1 MSSFGLPQIAV
12 PQGSGFAVASRIL
25 FLAVLIGLLLI
36 PLEMIRGLVAERH
49 GRSLQ
54 VEADVAQL
62 WGEGQAIG
70 GPVLTIPYL
79 VRESVIRNG
88 QREEQ
93 AHKEL
98 AYFLPETLGIDARL
112 SSEIRYKSIYEVLV
126 YLAEAKLEGRF
137 APPQFDSW
145 GIAPGDILWNEATLA
160 LGITDMSGIRRME
173 LQVNS
178 RPVPVSPGM
187 LTGQIF
193 RSGAHA
199 RLATL
204 TRDTGF
210 AFSVDLA
217 LNGSQRLEFLPVG
230 GDTTLQI
237 AADWP
242 HPNFIGAFLPVER
255 KIDAQGFTAR
265 WTVSQLARNYPQ
277 AWRAADLSF
286 DTVDDARIGLDLTLP
301 GDTYQQTDRIA
312 KYGVLIVGL
321 TFSTIFLLGL
331 LRSARA
337 HFVQYLLV
345 GGSICVFYL
354 LLLSLSEH
362 ISFRLA
368 YAIASAIDIAVIAL
382 YTARTIRPLLGAI
395 MAALLAALHGFMYLL
410 LQAED
415 YALLAGSIGLLACLI
430 VVMIVTRNIDW
441 FAIGED
447 SRRNSAAAPAG

>member
-1 MSSFGLPQIAV
+1 MSFGLSEIAV
-12 PQGSGFAVASRIL
+12 PGGSGYAVATRLL

-49 GRSLQ
+49 VRSLQ
-54 VEADVAQL
+54 VAADVAQL
-62 WGEGQAIG
+62 WGEGQMIG
-70 GPVLTIPYL
+70 GPVLSVPYI
-79 VRESVIRNG
+79 VRESTIRNG
-88 QREEQ
+88 RREEQ
-93 AHKEL
+93 ARKEL
-98 AYFLPETLGIDARL
+98 AYFLPETLEIDARL

-126 YLAEAKLEGRF
+126 YLAEAKLNGRF
-137 APPQFDSW
+137 APPQFETW
-145 GIAPGDILWNEATLA
+145 GVAPADILWNEATLA
-160 LGITDMSGIRRME
+160 LGISDMSGIRRMALE
-173 LQVNS
+173 VDA

-187 LTGQIF
+187 LKGQLF

-199 RLATL
+199 RLSGL
-204 TRDTGF
+204 TPGAGL

-217 LNGSQRLEFLPVG
+217 LNGSQWLQFLPVG
-230 GDTTLQI
+230 AETTLEI
-237 AADWP
+237 AGDWP

-255 KIDAQGFTAR
+255 EIGAQGFAAR

-286 DTVDDARIGLDLTLP
+286 ETVDDARVGLDLTLP
-301 GDTYQQTDRIA
+301 GDTYQQAERVA

-337 HFVQYLLV
+337 HLVQYLLV

-368 YAIASAIDIAVIAL
+368 YVAASGIDIATIAL
-382 YTARTIRPLLGAI
+382 YTARTIRPLVGAI
-395 MAALLAALHGFMYLL
+395 MAALLAVLHGFMYLL

-415 YALLAGSIGLLACLI
+415 YALLAGSVGLLVCLI

-441 FAIGED
+441 FPVGEEP
-447 SRRNSAAAPAG
+447 RRNSAAAPAG